1 MLKHIVMF
9 RLLDEAHGNDKAT
22 NGALIKQRLEDL
34 EGVIPGLLKMEVGL
48 NIASSDMA
56 ADVVVYSELESRD
69 ALAVYQKHP
78 AHVEVVEFI
87 LAASGER
94 RVVDYEVS

>member
-9 RLLDEAHGNDKAT
+9 RLQDHAQGNDKAT
-22 NGALIKQRLEDL
+22 NAQIAKQRLEAL
-34 EGVIPGLLKMEVGL
+34 VGVIPGLIALEVGL
-48 NIASSDMA
+48 NIASGEMA
-56 ADVVVYSELESRD
+56 ADVVLYSELESRE

-87 LAASGER
+87 LSVCTER
-94 RVVDYEVS
+94 RVVDYEID